1 MEWIEALQ
9 GQLIALDTAPL
20 IYFIEE
26 HPTYLPILDPFFE
39 NFDKGS
45 TRVSFIVITLSEV
58 WSSQSTRWRVLN
70 YSPTIS
76 GIFYSNIELKA

>member
-1 MEWIEALQ
+1 MEWIKALQ

-45 TRVSFIVITLSEV
+45 IRVVTSVITLKEWLILGFEV
-58 WSSQSTRWRVLN
+58 LTVNRASVDL
-70 YSPTIS
+70 
-76 GIFYSNIELKA
+76 